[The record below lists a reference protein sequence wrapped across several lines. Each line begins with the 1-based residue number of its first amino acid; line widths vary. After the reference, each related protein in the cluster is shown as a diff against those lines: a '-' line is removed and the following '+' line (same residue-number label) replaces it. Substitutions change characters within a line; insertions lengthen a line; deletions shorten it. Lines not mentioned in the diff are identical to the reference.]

1 MMRMALLAGVLL
13 VLTGGSSWSVAEAE
27 AAPSATH
34 HVSGKVVA
42 RVTQEQ
48 PNTIV
53 LSTGSGSGE
62 VIVGATIGEGVS
74 IRRGK
79 KAVRLEQIRVGETIQ
94 LTYVKTSSGLVAV
107 SIVAE

>member
-13 VLTGGSSWSVAEAE
+13 VLTGDPAWSGTVAEA
-27 AAPSATH
+27 AVSATH
-34 HVSGKVVA
+34 RVTGKVIA
-42 RVTQEQ
+42 RVTQER

-53 LSTGSGSGE
+53 LSTGTGPAE
-62 VIVGATIGEGVS
+62 VIVGATVGEDVS

-79 KAVRLEQIRVGETIQ
+79 KAVRLEQIRLGETIQ